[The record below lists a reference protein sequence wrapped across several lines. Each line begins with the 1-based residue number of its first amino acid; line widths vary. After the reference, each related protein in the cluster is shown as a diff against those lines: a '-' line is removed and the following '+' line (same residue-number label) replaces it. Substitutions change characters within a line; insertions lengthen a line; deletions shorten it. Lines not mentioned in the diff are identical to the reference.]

1 MTEHKKNSKFKII
14 LCNNIIDGIADIP
27 IKNNAILLD
36 GSKIAGI
43 GPRDEIKQPMGADAD
58 IYDYTE
64 STVMPGMVD
73 AHKLLDHHPFFCVT
87 TPLASVYTS
96 P

>member
-1 MTEHKKNSKFKII
+1 MTEHKKISKFKII

-64 STVMPGMVD
+64 STVMP
-73 AHKLLDHHPFFCVT
+73 
-87 TPLASVYTS
+87 
-96 P
+96 